1 MSWTEEQ
8 LQAINKRG
16 ANILVSAAA
25 GSGKTSV
32 LIERI
37 ITKVIEDRVDIDKI
51 LVVTFTSAAA
61 SEMKQRLLTA
71 LYKKID
77 ETPDD
82 PYLQK
87 QISLLNR
94 ANISTIHSFCL
105 NMIKNNFYLLDMPA
119 NFRIGDTAEIEIL
132 KQDVIEEIFEEK
144 YENNDKGFL
153 DLIRKY
159 TNYSDDQ
166 SLKDLIIK
174 IYEYSLCMPNSKE
187 WIKQSIEDFNF
198 DEKIK
203 NKDYSNKW
211 TGILL
216 EDLKKRINEAI
227 EVFEKSKKELEGIK
241 SLEQTYLLFEKDIEL
256 LKKIDTTSWDTT
268 QIGLSNIQWAQFTRK
283 NKTMSEGEDQIRT
296 ELKTRRDNEKDYLK
310 KAIKEKISQESAV
323 LELNEMYPSLKYLL
337 EMIENFDENYKKAK
351 KEKNIIDYTDLEHLA
366 LKLLIDENNKKT
378 EISKKYQF
386 DEVLI
391 DEYQD
396 INEVQEKILTSVSN
410 EKNIFMVGDV
420 KQSIYRFRQSRP
432 NIFLNKYI
440 KYKKS
445 DNKNEKL
452 KESTKIQLYK
462 NFRSRGEI
470 LNLTN
475 VIFQSIM
482 SSEFGEIEYNK
493 EEYLNQGKEFDENKL
508 KDYTSELYIIDK
520 HQEENNNYINE
531 EENKNEK
538 QEDEEIIENSGY
550 EARLI
555 SDKIKELHKK
565 GYKYSEMVILLRSVK
580 GSANIFEKELSE
592 QGIPVYSDATTEFL
606 ESIEITTILSLLK
619 IIDNPLQDIPLI
631 TILRSPIIG
640 LNDDEL
646 LEIRLLDKERK
657 FYKALQ
663 LSEKPKV
670 KRFLEL
676 LERLRKYALNIPL
689 DELIWKI
696 YMETGYFYY
705 VRLMPG
711 GKIRQANLK
720 KLFETAKK
728 YEKISFKG
736 LFNFILFIEK
746 IAKTNNEFESAKVL
760 GEKDDVIKIM
770 SIHKSKGLEF
780 PIVFLSGINKNV
792 NERDFREKIILD
804 QDLGMGIDYIDE
816 ISKYPTISKK
826 AVKIKGTKELLAEEM
841 RILYVA
847 LTRAKEKLIL
857 VGTERNVEATKQKL
871 KKALE
876 QYDHIN
882 DKINPRLISKY
893 KRMYDWIELSA
904 IYNINIPLKET
915 IIPIEKYKNK
925 TKQEDN
931 ETFDL
936 SKYIKEQTP
945 SKEKYEEIDKLLNWE
960 YKNKNSIDEITKT
973 SVTALKN
980 KNNKIEIKK
989 LVLNDEKDK
998 LTSAQIGTLV
1008 HLAISKLKDENV
1020 NKMLENLKVSDQEK
1034 KELIKRKLI
1043 FENYVKSELFKML
1056 KKSKEINR
1064 ETPFFMYIDSENKK
1078 DKILVQGVIDL
1089 YFIDQENNIN
1099 LVDYKTDNIEDEK
1112 ELIERYQ
1119 KQLDLYSKALSK
1131 AMQKKVSNK
1140 YIYSTKLNKLIK
1152 LEMEEK

>member
-211 TGILL
+211 TDILL

-256 LKKIDTTSWDTT
+256 LKKIDTTSWDTAQT
-268 QIGLSNIQWAQFTRK
+268 GLSNIQWAQFTRK

-440 KYKKS
+440 KYKS
-445 DNKNEKL
+445 NEKSF
-452 KESTKIQLYK
+452 KFKYYA
-462 NFRSRGEI
+462 
-470 LNLTN
+470 N
-475 VIFQSIM
+475 V
-482 SSEFGEIEYNK
+482 
-493 EEYLNQGKEFDENKL
+493 
-508 KDYTSELYIIDK
+508 
-520 HQEENNNYINE
+520 
-531 EENKNEK
+531 
-538 QEDEEIIENSGY
+538 
-550 EARLI
+550 
-555 SDKIKELHKK
+555 
-565 GYKYSEMVILLRSVK
+565 
-580 GSANIFEKELSE
+580 
-592 QGIPVYSDATTEFL
+592 
-606 ESIEITTILSLLK
+606 
-619 IIDNPLQDIPLI
+619 
-631 TILRSPIIG
+631 G
-640 LNDDEL
+640 LN
-646 LEIRLLDKERK
+646 
-657 FYKALQ
+657 Y
-663 LSEKPKV
+663 S
-670 KRFLEL
+670 
-676 LERLRKYALNIPL
+676 
-689 DELIWKI
+689 
-696 YMETGYFYY
+696 YY
-705 VRLMPG
+705 V
-711 GKIRQANLK
+711 
-720 KLFETAKK
+720 
-728 YEKISFKG
+728 
-736 LFNFILFIEK
+736 NFHL
-746 IAKTNNEFESAKVL
+746 
-760 GEKDDVIKIM
+760 
-770 SIHKSKGLEF
+770 
-780 PIVFLSGINKNV
+780 
-792 NERDFREKIILD
+792 
-804 QDLGMGIDYIDE
+804 
-816 ISKYPTISKK
+816 
-826 AVKIKGTKELLAEEM
+826 
-841 RILYVA
+841 
-847 LTRAKEKLIL
+847 
-857 VGTERNVEATKQKL
+857 
-871 KKALE
+871 
-876 QYDHIN
+876 
-882 DKINPRLISKY
+882 
-893 KRMYDWIELSA
+893 
-904 IYNINIPLKET
+904 
-915 IIPIEKYKNK
+915 
-925 TKQEDN
+925 
-931 ETFDL
+931 
-936 SKYIKEQTP
+936 KYI
-945 SKEKYEEIDKLLNWE
+945 
-960 YKNKNSIDEITKT
+960 
-973 SVTALKN
+973 
-980 KNNKIEIKK
+980 
-989 LVLNDEKDK
+989 
-998 LTSAQIGTLV
+998 
-1008 HLAISKLKDENV
+1008 
-1020 NKMLENLKVSDQEK
+1020 
-1034 KELIKRKLI
+1034 
-1043 FENYVKSELFKML
+1043 
-1056 KKSKEINR
+1056 
-1064 ETPFFMYIDSENKK
+1064 
-1078 DKILVQGVIDL
+1078 
-1089 YFIDQENNIN
+1089 
-1099 LVDYKTDNIEDEK
+1099 
-1112 ELIERYQ
+1112 
-1119 KQLDLYSKALSK
+1119 
-1131 AMQKKVSNK
+1131 
-1140 YIYSTKLNKLIK
+1140 
-1152 LEMEEK
+1152 